1 MQNNAVTTLSKA
13 LHTEM
18 DWGLKPITLAE
29 WMTVW
34 SPFAELMALHPL
46 QEDGANFWQ
55 ALVSGPIAGA
65 RYATGSQLIRNR
77 TRQQRPTGGVLAIQC
92 IKSGTAAMEFEAR
105 RFVQRPGSVAIMD
118 LAQPFKGSHQDA
130 VGEIVFIPR
139 EILGFSE
146 TDVIDPI
153 LLTTDALQ
161 GKLLASE
168 LRLFFDLSSAP
179 GGVAFQSSTL
189 LHLANSIISQNRHA
203 SSDRV
208 VWWRAR
214 NTLIRNYIDDNLG
227 DLSLLPAQICDTF
240 NLSRATLY
248 RMFEADGGV
257 RRYIQDRRLY
267 AAIWDLA
274 EGGIHRGRLTEV
286 AEKWG
291 FSSNANFNRAVK
303 TAFGMPPG
311 ALFRPPAFIIPARL
325 DGKSDKFPVFEW
337 FNRHSRDG
345 SPSY

>member
-1 MQNNAVTTLSKA
+1 MQNNAVTTLSPP
-13 LHTEM
+13 LHSES
-18 DWGLKPITLAE
+18 DWSLNAISMAE
-29 WMTVW
+29 WVTAW
-34 SPFAELMALHPL
+34 SPFAELLALHPL
-46 QEDGANFWQ
+46 NEDGTNLWQ
-55 ALVSGPIAGA
+55 SFVEGPVAGA
-65 RYATGSQLIRNR
+65 RFATGSQLIRNR
-77 TRQQRPTGGVLAIQC
+77 NRSVRLNKGVLAVQLIQ
-92 IKSGTAAMEFEAR
+92 SGAVAMEFESR
-105 RFVQRPGSVAIMD
+105 RFVQRPGAVAIMD
-118 LAQPFKGSHQDA
+118 LSRPFKGSHQEA
-130 VGEIVFIPR
+130 AGEIIFIPR
-139 EILGFSE
+139 DLLGFSE
-146 TDVIDPI
+146 TDEIDPI
-153 LLTTDALQ
+153 LLTTDSLQ

-168 LRLFFDLSSAP
+168 IRLFFDLSGTP
-179 GGVAFQSSTL
+179 GAIGFQSSTL

-214 NTLIRNYIDDNLG
+214 NALIRNYIEDNLA
-227 DLSLLPAQICDTF
+227 DLSLLPAQICNTF

-267 AAIWDLA
+267 SAIWDLA

-303 TAFGMPPG
+303 SAFGMPPG

-325 DGKSDKFPVFEW
+325 GERRDEFPVFDW
-337 FNRHSRDG
+337 FTRHSRDEA
-345 SPSY
+345 SAY

>member
-1 MQNNAVTTLSKA
+1 MQNNAVTTLSTTA
-13 LHTEM
+13 QSAP
-18 DWGLKPITLAE
+18 DWGLNPISMAE
-29 WMTVW
+29 WVAAW
-34 SPFAELMALHPL
+34 SPFAEMLALHPL
-46 QEDGANFWQ
+46 NEDGTNFWQ
-55 ALVSGPIAGA
+55 SFVHGPIAGA
-65 RYATGSQLIRNR
+65 RYATGSQLIRHRHRSAPANS
-77 TRQQRPTGGVLAIQC
+77 GMLAIQSVQ
-92 IKSGTAAMEFEAR
+92 SGAVAMEFESR

-118 LAQPFKGSHQDA
+118 LARPFKGSHQNA
-130 VGEIVFIPR
+130 VGEIIFIPR
-139 EILGFSE
+139 ELLGFS
-146 TDVIDPI
+146 DVDHIEPA
-153 LLTTDALQ
+153 LLTTESLQ
-161 GKLLASE
+161 GDLLASE
-168 LRLFFDLSSAP
+168 MRLFFDLGGSP
-179 GGVAFQSSTL
+179 GGIRFQTGTL

-214 NTLIRNYIDDNLG
+214 NTLIRNYIEDNLS
-227 DLSLLPAQICDTF
+227 DLNLLPAEVCNTF

-303 TAFGMPPG
+303 TAFHMPPG
-311 ALFRPPAFIIPARL
+311 ALFRPPAFIVPARL
-325 DGKSDKFPVFEW
+325 GERRGEFPVFDW
-337 FNRHSRDG
+337 FAQRSQNEASAF
-345 SPSY
+345 